1 MGFYLLSKIPDREY
15 ELVFENGSEEWC
27 TCERPADDAGFPL
40 DQLVLAAGPNDET
53 LASSERRATLAVY
66 CHDGGTEYRAEC
78 DVIQP
83 SFSPEIQIVL
93 TDGTAKDKVEIE
105 VPQEGETYTFEIRS
119 NFKLVE
125 ILSECEWALCK
136 LESVSEDSER
146 KEYVYSAAV
155 NVEKSQQPSERTS
168 EIVLGN
174 ILTIDGKE
182 VTASVTLA
190 FMQEAANGI
199 RYTTTDGQKITI
211 SENGMNV
218 VSHVYEDGYGFI
230 ELGEILTEIPN
241 GKFNGCS
248 TLKTIELPYSVTTI
262 GNSAFADCSSLESIE
277 LPENLTTLG
286 TSVFYDCIALKSIE
300 IPAGVRSLPSETF
313 YNCTALENALLPDGM
328 TEIGESAFR
337 GSSSLKSIEI
347 PDGIRSLPRC
357 TFYQCTA
364 LENVVLPD
372 GMTKIWESVFFDC
385 SSLKSIEIPDGVVNL
400 PYCTFCHYIKTMY
413 ELNERYGWTKFVV
426 VVPSIA
432 IREGV
437 LKSFE
442 SMQEHFAREYNGKR
456 MQYFVYNSKQL
467 SKIDAFA
474 SDAGM
479 HVIIINTQAFNTSMN
494 EEKSKGAKA
503 DKAARIIFDR
513 RDEFG
518 SRRPIDVL
526 SQCHPI
532 MIIDEPQS
540 VLGVD
545 KGNKTR
551 KGLALFKP
559 LFTLLYSATHRK
571 DNIYNMMF
579 RLDAIDAY
587 NQKLVKKIEVKGIKQ
602 IGSTATNGYVYLEE
616 IIISKGNPQA
626 RINYDVK
633 TATGTRQT
641 SRVVGEGFNL
651 YEQSGELN
659 EYRNNFIVERIDGL
673 EGTVRLVNGL
683 VLHEGDAVGAVNED
697 YLRRIQIRETI
708 RTHLE
713 RERQLFGQKIKV
725 LSLFF
730 IDHVD
735 SYRLYEGTES
745 KGKFAKMFEEEYR
758 NVLSELMPTFGD
770 EAYLRY
776 LSDPRNA
783 AEKVHQGYFSMDK
796 KGKVVESKGKEG
808 ENEERAFDLIMKD
821 KERLLSLKE
830 PVRFIFS
837 HSALKEGW
845 DNPNVFQICTLKN
858 SDNETKKRQEVG
870 RGMRLC
876 VNQNGERQD
885 ADVLGDHV
893 FDTNILTVI
902 ASESYDDFAKKLQ
915 TEMAEA
921 CGDRPII
928 ITPNLFEGK
937 PYNKADGTS
946 GRFDLAQARAIY
958 NALIRQDY
966 VDDEGALTAEY
977 HEAKRNGTLDFGKV
991 NDLKDGIIAA
1001 LDTVFDPSSFKPDD
1015 GRKPKAAK
1023 FQKENF
1029 DKKEFQNL
1037 LETH

>member
-1 MGFYLLSKIPDREY
+1 MQIKYKHQRFQTEAARSIADAFIGQPKSNGLSDHIIDQGKRK
-15 ELVFENGSEEWC
+15 NGQQTMEGEGY
-27 TCERPADDAGFPL
+27 TLAGF
-40 DQLVLAAGPNDET
+40 
-53 LASSERRATLAVY
+53 
-66 CHDGGTEYRAEC
+66 
-78 DVIQP
+78 
-83 SFSPEIQIVL
+83 
-93 TDGTAKDKVEIE
+93 
-105 VPQEGETYTFEIRS
+105 
-119 NFKLVE
+119 
-125 ILSECEWALCK
+125 
-136 LESVSEDSER
+136 
-146 KEYVYSAAV
+146 
-155 NVEKSQQPSERTS
+155 
-168 EIVLGN
+168 GN
-174 ILTIDGKE
+174 K
-182 VTASVTLA
+182 
-190 FMQEAANGI
+190 
-199 RYTTTDGQKITI
+199 
-211 SENGMNV
+211 
-218 VSHVYEDGYGFI
+218 
-230 ELGEILTEIPN
+230 
-241 GKFNGCS
+241 
-248 TLKTIELPYSVTTI
+248 
-262 GNSAFADCSSLESIE
+262 
-277 LPENLTTLG
+277 
-286 TSVFYDCIALKSIE
+286 
-300 IPAGVRSLPSETF
+300 
-313 YNCTALENALLPDGM
+313 
-328 TEIGESAFR
+328 
-337 GSSSLKSIEI
+337 
-347 PDGIRSLPRC
+347 
-357 TFYQCTA
+357 
-364 LENVVLPD
+364 NVVLTRDAICENVRAVQIEQGLKPVD
-372 GMTKIWESVFFDC
+372 YLQELQGVGMAFT
-385 SSLKSIEIPDGVVNL
+385 IEMETGTGKT
-400 PYCTFCHYIKTMY
+400 YTYIKTMY

-442 SMQEHFAREYNGKR
+442 SMQEHFAQEYNGKR
-456 MQYFVYNSKQL
+456 MQYFIYNSKQL

-479 HVIIINTQAFNTSMN
+479 HVMIINTQAFNSSFD
-494 EEKSKGAKA
+494 EDSSKDKMVKGKVKKAAKV
-503 DKAARIIFDR
+503 ARIIFDK

-559 LFTLLYSATHRK
+559 LFTLLYSATHRQG
-571 DNIYNMMF
+571 DIYNMMF

-626 RINYDVK
+626 RISYDVK

-641 SRVVGEGFNL
+641 SKVVGEQFDL
-651 YEQSGELN
+651 YALSGELN
-659 EYRNNFIVERIDGL
+659 EYKNNFIVERIDGV
-673 EGTVRLVNGL
+673 EGTVRFVNGL

-735 SYRLYEGTES
+735 SYRLYEGSET
-745 KGKFAKMFEEEYR
+745 KGKFAKMFEEEYV
-758 NVLSELMPTFGD
+758 NVLAELKPTFTD

-783 AEKVHQGYFSMDK
+783 ADKVHQGYFSMDK
-796 KGKVVESKGKEG
+796 RGKMVESKNKEG

-885 ADVLGDHV
+885 EDVLGDHV

-902 ASESYDDFAKKLQ
+902 ASESYDDFAKKIQ

-921 CGDRPII
+921 CCDRPIV
-928 ITPNLFEGK
+928 ITPNLFEYK
-937 PYNKADGTS
+937 AYTKADGTS

-958 NALIRQDY
+958 NTLIRQDY
-966 VDDEGALTAEY
+966 VDDEGALTVKY
-977 HEAKRNGTLDFGKV
+977 HEAKRNGMLDFAQV

-1001 LDTVFDPSSFKPDD
+1001 LDTVFNPSSVKPEDA
-1015 GRKPKAAK
+1015 RKPKVAK
-1023 FQKENF
+1023 FQ
-1029 DKKEFQNL
+1029 
-1037 LETH
+1037 

>member
-1 MGFYLLSKIPDREY
+1 MQIKYKHQRFQTEAARSIADAFIGQPKSNGLSDHIIDQGKRK
-15 ELVFENGSEEWC
+15 NGQQTMEGEGY
-27 TCERPADDAGFPL
+27 TLAGF
-40 DQLVLAAGPNDET
+40 
-53 LASSERRATLAVY
+53 
-66 CHDGGTEYRAEC
+66 
-78 DVIQP
+78 
-83 SFSPEIQIVL
+83 
-93 TDGTAKDKVEIE
+93 
-105 VPQEGETYTFEIRS
+105 
-119 NFKLVE
+119 
-125 ILSECEWALCK
+125 
-136 LESVSEDSER
+136 
-146 KEYVYSAAV
+146 
-155 NVEKSQQPSERTS
+155 
-168 EIVLGN
+168 GN
-174 ILTIDGKE
+174 K
-182 VTASVTLA
+182 
-190 FMQEAANGI
+190 
-199 RYTTTDGQKITI
+199 
-211 SENGMNV
+211 
-218 VSHVYEDGYGFI
+218 
-230 ELGEILTEIPN
+230 
-241 GKFNGCS
+241 
-248 TLKTIELPYSVTTI
+248 
-262 GNSAFADCSSLESIE
+262 
-277 LPENLTTLG
+277 
-286 TSVFYDCIALKSIE
+286 
-300 IPAGVRSLPSETF
+300 
-313 YNCTALENALLPDGM
+313 
-328 TEIGESAFR
+328 
-337 GSSSLKSIEI
+337 
-347 PDGIRSLPRC
+347 
-357 TFYQCTA
+357 
-364 LENVVLPD
+364 NVVLTRDAICENVRAVQIEQGLKPVD
-372 GMTKIWESVFFDC
+372 SLQELQGVGMAFT
-385 SSLKSIEIPDGVVNL
+385 IEMETGTGKT
-400 PYCTFCHYIKTMY
+400 YTYIKTMY

-442 SMQEHFAREYNGKR
+442 SMQEHFAQEYNGKR
-456 MQYFVYNSKQL
+456 MQYFIYDSKQL

-479 HVIIINTQAFNTSMN
+479 HVMIINTQAFNSSFD
-494 EEKSKGAKA
+494 EDSSKDKMVKGKVKKAAKV
-503 DKAARIIFDR
+503 ARIIFDK

-559 LFTLLYSATHRK
+559 LFTLLYSATHRQG
-571 DNIYNMMF
+571 DIYNMMF

-602 IGSTATNGYVYLEE
+602 IGSTATNGYVYLEK
-616 IIISKGNPQA
+616 IIVSKGNPQA
-626 RINYDVK
+626 RISYDVK

-641 SRVVGEGFNL
+641 SKVVGEQFDL
-651 YEQSGELN
+651 YAQSGELN
-659 EYRNNFIVERIDGL
+659 EYKNNFIVERIDGE
-673 EGTVRLVNGL
+673 EGTVRFVNGL

-735 SYRLYEGTES
+735 SYRLYEGSET
-745 KGKFAKMFEEEYR
+745 KGKFAKMFEEEYV
-758 NVLSELMPTFGD
+758 NVLAELKPTFTD

-783 AEKVHQGYFSMDK
+783 ADKVHQGYFSMDK
-796 KGKVVESKGKEG
+796 KGKMVESKNKEG

-885 ADVLGDHV
+885 EDVLGDHV

-902 ASESYDDFAKKLQ
+902 ASESYDDFAKKIQ

-921 CGDRPII
+921 CSDRPIV
-928 ITPNLFEGK
+928 ITPNLFEYK
-937 PYNKADGTS
+937 AYTKADGTS

-958 NALIRQDY
+958 NTLIRQDY
-966 VDDEGALTAEY
+966 VDDEGALTVKY
-977 HEAKRNGTLDFGKV
+977 HEAKRNGMLDFAQV

-1001 LDTVFDPSSFKPDD
+1001 LDTVFNPSSVKPEDA
-1015 GRKPKAAK
+1015 RKPKVAK
-1023 FQKENF
+1023 FQQENF

-1037 LETH
+1037 WKRINQRTYYQVNFDTSDLVKKSIKALDDNLKVTEIRIVVEGGSLESVRDKESLEAGVAMTQGKTRSIHVTEAVGRGVTYDLIGKLVTATGLTRKTIVEILKGIQPTTFQLFKLNPEEFIIKAGLIINDCKALAVIQCIKYEKLNDKFSTDIFTENMLRGKLGINAIESTKSLYDLVVLDSMGTEKNFAESLEHEDDVVVYTKLPNGFYINTPMGKYNPDWAVAFREGSVKHVYFVAESKGNDLQGSQLRGSEESKIECARRHFKAISDNGYIYDVAKDYKSLYDIVTK

>member
-1 MGFYLLSKIPDREY
+1 MQIRYKHQRFQTEAARSIANAFTGQPKSDGQSDHTIDQGKNKGLFKL
-15 ELVFENGSEEWC
+15 
-27 TCERPADDAGFPL
+27 AGF
-40 DQLVLAAGPNDET
+40 
-53 LASSERRATLAVY
+53 
-66 CHDGGTEYRAEC
+66 
-78 DVIQP
+78 
-83 SFSPEIQIVL
+83 
-93 TDGTAKDKVEIE
+93 
-105 VPQEGETYTFEIRS
+105 
-119 NFKLVE
+119 
-125 ILSECEWALCK
+125 
-136 LESVSEDSER
+136 
-146 KEYVYSAAV
+146 
-155 NVEKSQQPSERTS
+155 
-168 EIVLGN
+168 GN
-174 ILTIDGKE
+174 K
-182 VTASVTLA
+182 
-190 FMQEAANGI
+190 
-199 RYTTTDGQKITI
+199 
-211 SENGMNV
+211 
-218 VSHVYEDGYGFI
+218 
-230 ELGEILTEIPN
+230 
-241 GKFNGCS
+241 
-248 TLKTIELPYSVTTI
+248 
-262 GNSAFADCSSLESIE
+262 
-277 LPENLTTLG
+277 
-286 TSVFYDCIALKSIE
+286 
-300 IPAGVRSLPSETF
+300 
-313 YNCTALENALLPDGM
+313 
-328 TEIGESAFR
+328 
-337 GSSSLKSIEI
+337 
-347 PDGIRSLPRC
+347 
-357 TFYQCTA
+357 
-364 LENVVLPD
+364 NVVLAREAICENVRAVQTEQGLKPVD
-372 GMTKIWESVFFDC
+372 YLQDLQGVGMAFT
-385 SSLKSIEIPDGVVNL
+385 IEMETGTGKT
-400 PYCTFCHYIKTMY
+400 YTYIKTMY

-442 SMQEHFAREYNGKR
+442 SMQEHFAQEYNGKR
-456 MQYFVYNSKQL
+456 MQYFIYNSKQL

-479 HVIIINTQAFNTSMN
+479 HVMIINTQAFNSSFD
-494 EEKSKGAKA
+494 EDSSKDKMVKGKVKKA
-503 DKAARIIFDR
+503 DKTARIIFDK

-551 KGLALFKP
+551 KGLAQFKP

-571 DNIYNMMF
+571 GDIYNMMF

-626 RINYDVK
+626 RISYDVK
-633 TATGTRQT
+633 TATGTKQT
-641 SRVVGEGFNL
+641 SKVVGEQFDL
-651 YEQSGELN
+651 YAQSGELN
-659 EYRNNFIVERIDGL
+659 EYKNNFIVERIDGID
-673 EGTVRLVNGL
+673 GTVRFVNGL

-735 SYRLYEGTES
+735 SYRLYDGPET

-770 EAYLRY
+770 ESYLRY

-783 AEKVHQGYFSMDK
+783 AEKIHQGYFSMDK
-796 KGKVVESKGKEG
+796 KGKAVESGNKEG

-921 CGDRPII
+921 CADRPII

-937 PYNKADGTS
+937 TYTKSDGS
-946 GRFDLAQARAIY
+946 NGHFDLNQARDIY
-958 NALIRQDY
+958 
-966 VDDEGALTAEY
+966 DELVCQKYIKKGELTAKYFED
-977 HEAKRNGTLDFGKV
+977 KRNGTLDFEEL
-991 NDLKDGIIAA
+991 NDMKDGIIAA
-1001 LDTVFDPSSFKPDD
+1001 LDTVFNPSSVKPEDA
-1015 GRKPKAAK
+1015 RKPKTAT
-1023 FQKENF
+1023 FQQQNF

-1037 LETH
+1037 WKRINQRTYYQVNFDTSDLVKKSIKALDDNLKVTEIRIVVEGGSLDNVRDKESLEAGVAMTQGNTRTIHVTEAIGKGVTYDLIGKLVTATGLTRKTIVEILKGIQPVTFYRFKQNPEEFIIKAGLIINDCKALAVIQCIKYEKLNDKFSTDIFTENMLRGKLGINAIESTKSLYDLVVLDSMGTEKNFAESLEHEDDVVVYTKLPNGFYINTPMGKYNPDWAVAFREGSVKHVYFVAESKGNDLQGSQLRGSEESKIECARRHFKAISDNGYIYDVAKDYKSLYDMVTK

>member
-1 MGFYLLSKIPDREY
+1 MQIRYKHQRFQTEAARSIANAFTGQPKSDGQSDHTIDQGKNKGLFKL
-15 ELVFENGSEEWC
+15 
-27 TCERPADDAGFPL
+27 AGF
-40 DQLVLAAGPNDET
+40 
-53 LASSERRATLAVY
+53 
-66 CHDGGTEYRAEC
+66 
-78 DVIQP
+78 
-83 SFSPEIQIVL
+83 
-93 TDGTAKDKVEIE
+93 
-105 VPQEGETYTFEIRS
+105 
-119 NFKLVE
+119 
-125 ILSECEWALCK
+125 
-136 LESVSEDSER
+136 
-146 KEYVYSAAV
+146 
-155 NVEKSQQPSERTS
+155 
-168 EIVLGN
+168 GN
-174 ILTIDGKE
+174 K
-182 VTASVTLA
+182 
-190 FMQEAANGI
+190 
-199 RYTTTDGQKITI
+199 
-211 SENGMNV
+211 
-218 VSHVYEDGYGFI
+218 
-230 ELGEILTEIPN
+230 
-241 GKFNGCS
+241 
-248 TLKTIELPYSVTTI
+248 
-262 GNSAFADCSSLESIE
+262 
-277 LPENLTTLG
+277 
-286 TSVFYDCIALKSIE
+286 
-300 IPAGVRSLPSETF
+300 
-313 YNCTALENALLPDGM
+313 
-328 TEIGESAFR
+328 
-337 GSSSLKSIEI
+337 
-347 PDGIRSLPRC
+347 
-357 TFYQCTA
+357 
-364 LENVVLPD
+364 NVVLAREAVCENVRSVQTEQGLKPVD
-372 GMTKIWESVFFDC
+372 YLQDLQGVGMAFT
-385 SSLKSIEIPDGVVNL
+385 IEMETGTGKT
-400 PYCTFCHYIKTMY
+400 YTYIKTMY

-442 SMQEHFAREYNGKR
+442 SMQEHFAQEYNGKR
-456 MQYFVYNSKQL
+456 MQYFIYNSKQL

-479 HVIIINTQAFNTSMN
+479 HVMIINTQAFNSSFD
-494 EEKSKGAKA
+494 EDSSKDKMVKGKVKKA
-503 DKAARIIFDR
+503 DKTARIIFDK
-513 RDEFG
+513 RDEFN

-571 DNIYNMMF
+571 DDIYNMMF

-587 NQKLVKKIEVKGIKQ
+587 NQKLVKKIEVKGIRQ

-616 IIISKGNPQA
+616 IVISKGNPQA
-626 RINYDVK
+626 RISYDVK
-633 TATGTRQT
+633 TATGTKQT
-641 SRVVGEGFNL
+641 SKVVGEQFDL
-651 YEQSGELN
+651 YAQSEELN
-659 EYRNNFIVERIDGL
+659 EYKNNFIVERIDGV
-673 EGTVRLVNGL
+673 EGTVRFVNGL

-735 SYRLYEGTES
+735 SYRLYEGPET
-745 KGKFAKMFEEEYR
+745 KGKYAKMFEEEYR
-758 NVLSELMPTFGD
+758 NVLSELMPTFDD

-776 LSDPRNA
+776 LSDPRNV
-783 AEKVHQGYFSMDK
+783 AEKIHQGYFSMDK
-796 KGKVVESKGKEG
+796 KGKAVESGNKEG

-821 KERLLSLKE
+821 KERLLSLDLKE
-830 PVRFIFS
+830 KGAQVRFIFS

-921 CGDRPII
+921 CADRPII

-937 PYNKADGTS
+937 AYTKADGTN
-946 GRFDLAQARAIY
+946 GRFDLAQARDIY
-958 NALIRQDY
+958 DELVCQKY
-966 VDDEGALTAEY
+966 VKKGELTAKYYED
-977 HEAKRNGTLDFGKV
+977 KRNGTLDFEEL
-991 NDLKDGIIAA
+991 NDMKDGIIAA
-1001 LDTVFDPSSFKPDD
+1001 LDTVFNPSSVKPEDA
-1015 GRKPKAAK
+1015 RKPKTAN
-1023 FQKENF
+1023 FQQENF

-1037 LETH
+1037 WKRINQRTYYQVNFDTSDLVEKSIKALDDNLKVTEIRIVVEGGSLNNVRDKESLEAGVAMTQGNTRTIHVTEAIGKGVTYDLIGKLVTATGLTRKTIVEILKDIKPATFHLFKMNPEEFIIKAGLIINDCKALAVIQCIKYEKLNDKFATDIFTENMLRGKLGINAIESTKSLYDLVVLDSMGTEKNFAESLEHEDDVVVYTKLPNGFYINTPMGKYNPDWAVAFKEGSVKHVYFVAESKGNDLQGSQLRGSEESKIECARRHFKAISDNGYIYDVAKDYKSLYDIVTK

>member
-1 MGFYLLSKIPDREY
+1 MQIRYKHQRFQAEAARSIANAFTGQPKSDGQSDHIIDQGKDKKLFTL
-15 ELVFENGSEEWC
+15 
-27 TCERPADDAGFPL
+27 AGFGNKNI
-40 DQLVLAAGPNDET
+40 VLAREAVCENVRAIQTEQGLKPVDYLQDLQGVGMAFTIEMET
-53 LASSERRATLAVY
+53 
-66 CHDGGTEYRAEC
+66 GT
-78 DVIQP
+78 
-83 SFSPEIQIVL
+83 
-93 TDGTAKDKVEIE
+93 GK
-105 VPQEGETYTFEIRS
+105 TYT
-119 NFKLVE
+119 
-125 ILSECEWALCK
+125 
-136 LESVSEDSER
+136 
-146 KEYVYSAAV
+146 
-155 NVEKSQQPSERTS
+155 
-168 EIVLGN
+168 
-174 ILTIDGKE
+174 
-182 VTASVTLA
+182 
-190 FMQEAANGI
+190 
-199 RYTTTDGQKITI
+199 
-211 SENGMNV
+211 
-218 VSHVYEDGYGFI
+218 
-230 ELGEILTEIPN
+230 
-241 GKFNGCS
+241 
-248 TLKTIELPYSVTTI
+248 
-262 GNSAFADCSSLESIE
+262 
-277 LPENLTTLG
+277 
-286 TSVFYDCIALKSIE
+286 
-300 IPAGVRSLPSETF
+300 
-313 YNCTALENALLPDGM
+313 
-328 TEIGESAFR
+328 
-337 GSSSLKSIEI
+337 
-347 PDGIRSLPRC
+347 
-357 TFYQCTA
+357 
-364 LENVVLPD
+364 
-372 GMTKIWESVFFDC
+372 
-385 SSLKSIEIPDGVVNL
+385 
-400 PYCTFCHYIKTMY
+400 YIKTMY

-426 VVPSIA
+426 IVPSIA

-437 LKSFE
+437 KKSFE
-442 SMQEHFAREYNGKR
+442 SMQEHFAQEYNGKR
-456 MQYFVYNSKQL
+456 MQCFVYNSKQL

-474 SDAGM
+474 GDVGM
-479 HVIIINTQAFNTSMN
+479 HVMIINTQAFNSSFD
-494 EEKSKGAKA
+494 EENSKDKVVKGKTKKA
-503 DKAARIIFDR
+503 DKTARIIFDK

-571 DNIYNMMF
+571 GDIYNMMF

-602 IGSTATNGYVYLEE
+602 IGSTATNGYVYLEG

-626 RINYDVK
+626 RISFDVK
-633 TATGTRQT
+633 TATGTKQT
-641 SRVVGEGFNL
+641 SKVVGEQFDL
-651 YEQSGELN
+651 YAQSGELN
-659 EYRNNFIVERIDGL
+659 EYKNNFIVERIDGV
-673 EGTVRLVNGL
+673 EGSVRFVNGL

-735 SYRLYEGTES
+735 NYRLYEGPET

-783 AEKVHQGYFSMDK
+783 AEKIHQGYFSMDK
-796 KGKVVESKGKEG
+796 KGKAVESGNKEG

-921 CGDRPII
+921 CADRPII

-937 PYNKADGTS
+937 PYTKADGTN
-946 GRFDLAQARAIY
+946 GRFDLAQARDIY
-958 NALIRQDY
+958 DELVCQKY
-966 VDDEGALTAEY
+966 VKKGELTAKYYED
-977 HEAKRNGTLDFGKV
+977 KRNGTLDFEEL
-991 NDLKDGIIAA
+991 NNMKDGIIAA
-1001 LDTVFDPSSFKPDD
+1001 LDTVFNPSSVKPEDA
-1015 GRKPKAAK
+1015 RKPKTAN
-1023 FQKENF
+1023 FQQENF
-1029 DKKEFQNL
+1029 DKKEFQELWKRINQRTYYQVNFDTSDLVKKSIKALDDNL
-1037 LETH
+1037 KVTEIRIVVEGGSLDNVRDKESLETGVAMTQGNTRTIHVTEAIGKGVTYDLIGKLVMATGLTRKTIVEILKGIKPATFHLFKFNPEEFIIKASLIINDCKALAVIQCIKYEKLNDKFSTDIFTENMLRGKLGINAIESTKSLYDLVVLDSMGTEKNFAESLEYEDDVVVYTKLPNGFYINTPMGKYNPDWAVAFREGSVKHVYFVAESKGNDLQGSQLRGSEESKIECARRHFKAISDNGYIYDVAKDYKSLYDIVTK

>member
-1 MGFYLLSKIPDREY
+1 MQIRYKHQRFQTEAARSIANAFTGQPKSDGQSDHTIDQGKNKGLFKL
-15 ELVFENGSEEWC
+15 
-27 TCERPADDAGFPL
+27 AGF
-40 DQLVLAAGPNDET
+40 
-53 LASSERRATLAVY
+53 
-66 CHDGGTEYRAEC
+66 
-78 DVIQP
+78 
-83 SFSPEIQIVL
+83 
-93 TDGTAKDKVEIE
+93 
-105 VPQEGETYTFEIRS
+105 
-119 NFKLVE
+119 
-125 ILSECEWALCK
+125 
-136 LESVSEDSER
+136 
-146 KEYVYSAAV
+146 
-155 NVEKSQQPSERTS
+155 
-168 EIVLGN
+168 GN
-174 ILTIDGKE
+174 K
-182 VTASVTLA
+182 
-190 FMQEAANGI
+190 
-199 RYTTTDGQKITI
+199 
-211 SENGMNV
+211 
-218 VSHVYEDGYGFI
+218 
-230 ELGEILTEIPN
+230 
-241 GKFNGCS
+241 
-248 TLKTIELPYSVTTI
+248 
-262 GNSAFADCSSLESIE
+262 
-277 LPENLTTLG
+277 
-286 TSVFYDCIALKSIE
+286 
-300 IPAGVRSLPSETF
+300 
-313 YNCTALENALLPDGM
+313 
-328 TEIGESAFR
+328 
-337 GSSSLKSIEI
+337 
-347 PDGIRSLPRC
+347 
-357 TFYQCTA
+357 
-364 LENVVLPD
+364 NVVLAREAVCENVRSVQTEQGLKPVD
-372 GMTKIWESVFFDC
+372 YLQDLQGVGMAFT
-385 SSLKSIEIPDGVVNL
+385 IEMETGTGKT
-400 PYCTFCHYIKTMY
+400 YTYIKTMY

-442 SMQEHFAREYNGKR
+442 SMQEHFAQEYNGKR
-456 MQYFVYNSKQL
+456 MQYFIYNSKQL

-479 HVIIINTQAFNTSMN
+479 HVMIINTQAFNSSFD
-494 EEKSKGAKA
+494 EDSSKDKMVKGKVKKA
-503 DKAARIIFDR
+503 DKTARIIFDK
-513 RDEFG
+513 RDEFN

-571 DNIYNMMF
+571 DDIYNMMF

-587 NQKLVKKIEVKGIKQ
+587 NQKLVKKIEVKGIRQ

-616 IIISKGNPQA
+616 IVISKGNPQA
-626 RINYDVK
+626 RISYDVK
-633 TATGTRQT
+633 TATGTKQT
-641 SRVVGEGFNL
+641 SKVVGEQFDL
-651 YEQSGELN
+651 YAQSEELN
-659 EYRNNFIVERIDGL
+659 EYKNNFIVERIDGV
-673 EGTVRLVNGL
+673 EGTVRFVNGL

-735 SYRLYEGTES
+735 SYRLYEGPET
-745 KGKFAKMFEEEYR
+745 KGKYAKMFEEEYR
-758 NVLSELMPTFGD
+758 NVLSELMPTFDD

-776 LSDPRNA
+776 LSDPRNV
-783 AEKVHQGYFSMDK
+783 AEKIHQGYFSMDK
-796 KGKVVESKGKEG
+796 KGKAVESGNKEG

-821 KERLLSLKE
+821 KERLLSLDLKE
-830 PVRFIFS
+830 KGAQVRFIFS

-921 CGDRPII
+921 CADRPII

-937 PYNKADGTS
+937 AYTKADGTN
-946 GRFDLAQARAIY
+946 GRFDLAQARDIY
-958 NALIRQDY
+958 DELVCQKY
-966 VDDEGALTAEY
+966 VKKGELTAKYYED
-977 HEAKRNGTLDFGKV
+977 KRNGTLDFEEL
-991 NDLKDGIIAA
+991 NDMKDGIIAA
-1001 LDTVFDPSSFKPDD
+1001 LDTVFNPSSVKPEDA
-1015 GRKPKAAK
+1015 RKPKTAN
-1023 FQKENF
+1023 FQQENF

-1037 LETH
+1037 WKRINQRTYYQVNFDTSDLVEKSIKALDDNLKVTEIRIVVEGGSLDNVRDKESLEAGVAMTQGNTRTIHVTEAIGKGVTYDLIGKLVTATGLTRKTIVEILKGIKPATFHLFKMNPEEFIIKAGLIINDCKALAVIQCIKYEKLNDKFATDIFTENMLRGKLGINAIESTKSLYDLVVLDSMGTEKNFAESLEHEDDVVVYTKLPNGFYINTPMGKYNPDWAVAFKEGSVKHVYFVAESKGNDLQGSQLRGSEESKIECARRHFKAISDNGYIYDVAKDYKSLYDILTK